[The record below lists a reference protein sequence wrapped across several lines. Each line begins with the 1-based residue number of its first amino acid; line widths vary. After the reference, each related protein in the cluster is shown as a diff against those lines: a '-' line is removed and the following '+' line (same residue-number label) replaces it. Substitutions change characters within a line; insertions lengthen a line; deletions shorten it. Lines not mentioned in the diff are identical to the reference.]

1 MDRNKEIFEESKKY
15 MPGGVN
21 SPVRSFGSVGIN
33 PPVIKSGKGAMIKDE
48 NGNEYIDFVLAWG
61 PMILGHCDEDVV
73 EAIKKTSEE
82 SIAFGASTKLEL
94 DLAKL
99 LCETLDNVDMIRMV
113 NSGTEATMSAVKL
126 ARGYTKKDKIIKF
139 AGCYHGHFDG
149 FLIEA
154 GSGVLTEGIP
164 GCLGVPEESIK
175 NTLIGIYNDEKQVE
189 ELFEKYG
196 NDIAGIIIEPVAGNM
211 GVVKCDPK
219 FMRKLREL
227 CDKYGALLIFDEVMC
242 GFRVAYKGAQTLFD
256 VKPDLVTYAKI
267 MGGGLPCGAYGGRRE
282 IMENLSPLGGVYQA
296 GTMSGNPIVM
306 SAGLATVKKLYE
318 NPSYYNHIEKIGSK
332 LEKGVLEIAKKKG
345 LGLVVNRQGGMMTLF
360 FTDLKE
366 VKCYDDVKTCDGE
379 RFKRYFLHMLNK
391 GFNIPPSQFEAMFLS
406 VKHTEEHIKS
416 FKSMLIFRYIF
427 KKRLNLIGSFI
438 TNLIYL
444 YVFVLEIFFLIK
456 IFIYL

>member
-318 NPSYYNHIEKIGSK
+318 NPSYYDHIEKIGLK

-345 LGLVVNRQGGMMTLF
+345 IGLVVNRQGGMMTLF

-406 VKHTEEHIKS
+406 VKHTEEHIDRFLEAFES
-416 FKSMLIFRYIF
+416 FE
-427 KKRLNLIGSFI
+427 G
-438 TNLIYL
+438 
-444 YVFVLEIFFLIK
+444 
-456 IFIYL
+456 

>member
-1 MDRNKEIFEESKKY
+1 MNMDRNKEIFEESKKY

-318 NPSYYNHIEKIGSK
+318 NPSYYDHIEKIGSK

-345 LGLVVNRQGGMMTLF
+345 IGLVVNRQGGMMTLF
-360 FTDLKE
+360 FTDLEE

-406 VKHTEEHIKS
+406 VKHTEEHIDKFLEAFES
-416 FKSMLIFRYIF
+416 FE
-427 KKRLNLIGSFI
+427 G
-438 TNLIYL
+438 
-444 YVFVLEIFFLIK
+444 
-456 IFIYL
+456 

>member
-211 GVVKCDPK
+211 GVVKCEPK

-318 NPSYYNHIEKIGSK
+318 NPSYYDHIEKIGLK
-332 LEKGVLEIAKKKG
+332 LEKGVIEIAKKKG

-406 VKHTEEHIKS
+406 VKHTEEHIDKFLEAFES
-416 FKSMLIFRYIF
+416 FE
-427 KKRLNLIGSFI
+427 G
-438 TNLIYL
+438 
-444 YVFVLEIFFLIK
+444 
-456 IFIYL
+456 

>member
-94 DLAKL
+94 DLAKI

-196 NDIAGIIIEPVAGNM
+196 NNIAGIIIEPVAGNM

-227 CDKYGALLIFDEVMC
+227 CDKYEALLIFDEVMC

-318 NPSYYNHIEKIGSK
+318 NPSYYDHIEKIGSK
-332 LEKGVLEIAKKKG
+332 LEKGIIEIAKKKG

-406 VKHTEEHIKS
+406 VKHTEEHIDKFLEAFES
-416 FKSMLIFRYIF
+416 FE
-427 KKRLNLIGSFI
+427 G
-438 TNLIYL
+438 
-444 YVFVLEIFFLIK
+444 
-456 IFIYL
+456 

>member
-126 ARGYTKKDKIIKF
+126 ARGYTRKDKIIKF

-366 VKCYDDVKTCDGE
+366 VKCYDDVKICDGE

-406 VKHTEEHIKS
+406 VKHTEEHIDKFLEAFES
-416 FKSMLIFRYIF
+416 FE
-427 KKRLNLIGSFI
+427 G
-438 TNLIYL
+438 
-444 YVFVLEIFFLIK
+444 
-456 IFIYL
+456 

>member
-33 PPVIKSGKGAMIKDE
+33 PPVIKSAKGAMIKDE

-318 NPSYYNHIEKIGSK
+318 NPSYYDHIEKIGSK

-345 LGLVVNRQGGMMTLF
+345 IGLVVNRQGGMMTLF

-406 VKHTEEHIKS
+406 VKHTEEHIDKFLEAFES
-416 FKSMLIFRYIF
+416 FE
-427 KKRLNLIGSFI
+427 G
-438 TNLIYL
+438 
-444 YVFVLEIFFLIK
+444 
-456 IFIYL
+456 

>member
-94 DLAKL
+94 DLAKI

-318 NPSYYNHIEKIGSK
+318 NPSYYDHIEKIGSK
-332 LEKGVLEIAKKKG
+332 LEKGIIEIAKKKG

-379 RFKRYFLHMLNK
+379 RFMLNK

-406 VKHTEEHIKS
+406 VKHTEEHIDKFLEAFES
-416 FKSMLIFRYIF
+416 FE
-427 KKRLNLIGSFI
+427 G
-438 TNLIYL
+438 
-444 YVFVLEIFFLIK
+444 
-456 IFIYL
+456 

>member
-33 PPVIKSGKGAMIKDE
+33 PPIIKSGKGAMIKDE

-318 NPSYYNHIEKIGSK
+318 NPSYYDHIEKIGSK

-345 LGLVVNRQGGMMTLF
+345 IGLVVNRQGGMMTLF

-366 VKCYDDVKTCDGE
+366 VKCYDDVKTCDGD

-406 VKHTEEHIKS
+406 VKHTEEHIDKFLEAFES
-416 FKSMLIFRYIF
+416 FE
-427 KKRLNLIGSFI
+427 G
-438 TNLIYL
+438 
-444 YVFVLEIFFLIK
+444 
-456 IFIYL
+456 

>member
-1 MDRNKEIFEESKKY
+1 MNMDRNKEIFEESKKY

-318 NPSYYNHIEKIGSK
+318 NPSYYDHIEKIGSK

-406 VKHTEEHIKS
+406 VKHTEEHIDKFLEAFKS
-416 FKSMLIFRYIF
+416 FE
-427 KKRLNLIGSFI
+427 G
-438 TNLIYL
+438 
-444 YVFVLEIFFLIK
+444 
-456 IFIYL
+456 

>member
-126 ARGYTKKDKIIKF
+126 ARGYTNKDKIIKF

-318 NPSYYNHIEKIGSK
+318 NPSYYDHIEKIGSK

-406 VKHTEEHIKS
+406 VKHTEEHIEKFLEAFES
-416 FKSMLIFRYIF
+416 FE
-427 KKRLNLIGSFI
+427 G
-438 TNLIYL
+438 
-444 YVFVLEIFFLIK
+444 
-456 IFIYL
+456 

>member
-1 MDRNKEIFEESKKY
+1 MGLNKEIFEESKIY

-21 SPVRSFGSVGIN
+21 SPVRSFGSIGIN
-33 PPVIKSGKGAMIKDE
+33 PPIIKSGEGVLLKDE
-48 NGNEYIDFVLAWG
+48 EGKEYIDFVLAWG
-61 PMILGHCDEDVV
+61 PMILGHCDSDVV
-73 EAIKKTSEE
+73 EAIQKTSAE
-82 SIAFGASTKLEL
+82 SIAFGASTRLEL

-99 LCETLDNVDMIRMV
+99 LCNTLDNIDMIRMV
-113 NSGTEATMSAVKL
+113 NSGTEATMSAIKL

-164 GCLGVPEESIK
+164 GCLGVPQDSIK
-175 NTLIGIYNDEKQVE
+175 NTLIGIYNDENQVE
-189 ELFEKYG
+189 ELFNKHG
-196 NDIAGIIIEPVAGNM
+196 NDIAAIIIEPVAGNM
-211 GVVKCDPK
+211 GVVKCNPK

-227 CDKYGALLIFDEVMC
+227 CDKFGALLIFDEVMS

-267 MGGGLPCGAYGGRRE
+267 MGGGLPCGAYGGRKE

-306 SAGLATVKKLYE
+306 GAGLATVRKLNE
-318 NPSYYNHIEKIGSK
+318 NPSYYTHIEKIGEK
-332 LEKGVLEIAKKKG
+332 LEKGLLDIATKKNI
-345 LGLVVNRQGGMMTLF
+345 GLVINRQGGMMTLF

-366 VKCYDDVKTCDGE
+366 VNSYNDVKTCDGE
-379 RFKRYFLHMLNK
+379 RFKRYFLHMIEN

-406 VKHTEEHIKS
+406 VKHTEEHVEK
-416 FKSMLIFRYIF
+416 
-427 KKRLNLIGSFI
+427 
-438 TNLIYL
+438 
-444 YVFVLEIFFLIK
+444 FLK
-456 IFIYL
+456 AFELFEG

>member
-33 PPVIKSGKGAMIKDE
+33 PPIIKSGKGAMIKDE

-175 NTLIGIYNDEKQVE
+175 NTLIGIYNNEKQVE

-332 LEKGVLEIAKKKG
+332 LETGVLEIAKKKG
-345 LGLVVNRQGGMMTLF
+345 IGLVVNRQGGMMTLF

-406 VKHTEEHIKS
+406 VKHTEEHIDKFLEAFES
-416 FKSMLIFRYIF
+416 FE
-427 KKRLNLIGSFI
+427 G
-438 TNLIYL
+438 
-444 YVFVLEIFFLIK
+444 
-456 IFIYL
+456 

>member
-1 MDRNKEIFEESKKY
+1 MNMDRNKEIFEESKKY

-99 LCETLDNVDMIRMV
+99 LCKTLDNVDMIRMV

-318 NPSYYNHIEKIGSK
+318 NPSYYDHIEKIGSK

-406 VKHTEEHIKS
+406 VKHTEEHIDKFLEAFES
-416 FKSMLIFRYIF
+416 FE
-427 KKRLNLIGSFI
+427 G
-438 TNLIYL
+438 
-444 YVFVLEIFFLIK
+444 
-456 IFIYL
+456 

>member
-318 NPSYYNHIEKIGSK
+318 NPSYYDHIEKIGSK
-332 LEKGVLEIAKKKG
+332 IEKGVLEIAKKKG
-345 LGLVVNRQGGMMTLF
+345 IGLVVNRQGGMMTLF

-406 VKHTEEHIKS
+406 VKHTEEHIDKFLEAFES
-416 FKSMLIFRYIF
+416 FE
-427 KKRLNLIGSFI
+427 G
-438 TNLIYL
+438 
-444 YVFVLEIFFLIK
+444 
-456 IFIYL
+456 

>member
-175 NTLIGIYNDEKQVE
+175 NTLIGIYNDEKQVK

-318 NPSYYNHIEKIGSK
+318 NPSYYDHIEKIGSK

-345 LGLVVNRQGGMMTLF
+345 IGLVVNRQGGMMTLF

-406 VKHTEEHIKS
+406 VKHTEEHIDKFLEAFES
-416 FKSMLIFRYIF
+416 FE
-427 KKRLNLIGSFI
+427 G
-438 TNLIYL
+438 
-444 YVFVLEIFFLIK
+444 
-456 IFIYL
+456 

>member
-1 MDRNKEIFEESKKY
+1 MNMDRNKEIFEESKKY

-99 LCETLDNVDMIRMV
+99 LCKTLDNVDMIRMV

-211 GVVKCDPK
+211 GVVKCEPK

-318 NPSYYNHIEKIGSK
+318 NPSYYDHIEKIGLK
-332 LEKGVLEIAKKKG
+332 LEKGVIEIAKKKG

-406 VKHTEEHIKS
+406 VKHTEEHIDKFLEAFES
-416 FKSMLIFRYIF
+416 FE
-427 KKRLNLIGSFI
+427 G
-438 TNLIYL
+438 
-444 YVFVLEIFFLIK
+444 
-456 IFIYL
+456 

>member
-48 NGNEYIDFVLAWG
+48 NGKEYIDFVLAWG

-306 SAGLATVKKLYE
+306 SAGIATVKKLYE
-318 NPSYYNHIEKIGSK
+318 NPSYYDHIEKIGSK

-345 LGLVVNRQGGMMTLF
+345 IGLVVNRQGGMMTLF

-406 VKHTEEHIKS
+406 VKHTEEHIDKFLEAFES
-416 FKSMLIFRYIF
+416 FE
-427 KKRLNLIGSFI
+427 G
-438 TNLIYL
+438 
-444 YVFVLEIFFLIK
+444 
-456 IFIYL
+456 

>member
-99 LCETLDNVDMIRMV
+99 LCETLDNIDMIRMV

-227 CDKYGALLIFDEVMC
+227 CDKYEALLIFDEVMC

-318 NPSYYNHIEKIGSK
+318 NPSYYDHIEKIGSK
-332 LEKGVLEIAKKKG
+332 LEKGIIEIAKKKG

-406 VKHTEEHIKS
+406 VKHTEEHIDKFLEAFES
-416 FKSMLIFRYIF
+416 FE
-427 KKRLNLIGSFI
+427 G
-438 TNLIYL
+438 
-444 YVFVLEIFFLIK
+444 
-456 IFIYL
+456 

>member
-1 MDRNKEIFEESKKY
+1 MNMDRNKEIFEESKKY

-48 NGNEYIDFVLAWG
+48 NGKEYIDFVLAWG

-306 SAGLATVKKLYE
+306 SAGIATVKKLYE
-318 NPSYYNHIEKIGSK
+318 NPSYYDHIEKIGSK

-345 LGLVVNRQGGMMTLF
+345 IGLVVNRQGGMMTLF

-406 VKHTEEHIKS
+406 VKHTEEHIDKFLEAFES
-416 FKSMLIFRYIF
+416 FE
-427 KKRLNLIGSFI
+427 G
-438 TNLIYL
+438 
-444 YVFVLEIFFLIK
+444 
-456 IFIYL
+456 